1 MEEET
6 EERRRGE
13 EEKEEGEE
21 QERKSRTFTRG
32 EEKQCV
38 EELLDTRYA
47 EPKCVRQ
54 GGA

>member
-13 EEKEEGEE
+13 EEKEEEGEEGEE

-32 EEKQCV
+32 EEKIVKSTQ
-38 EELLDTRYA
+38 LIMNAGYH
-47 EPKCVRQ
+47 
-54 GGA
+54 

>member
-13 EEKEEGEE
+13 EEKEEEGEE

-32 EEKQCV
+32 EEKQV
-38 EELLDTRYA
+38 LLRNTSPNYRF
-47 EPKCVRQ
+47 
-54 GGA
+54 GGVLVGGV